1 MSETTSNLLEYF
13 KRCDIQSKL
22 LVDEKSIFDAYEN
35 GIDKL
40 QADPNDIVILCHDD
54 IKILTDPIVF
64 TSLLKEKLSKPNV
77 GFVGVAGTKI
87 LSRDA
92 VWWDKDLWE
101 RGFHSGYVLHGSDA
115 TKADDTHFG
124 KLGKVAVL
132 DGLFLAATKKT
143 LRSIQMTKP
152 KFFEGE
158 WDFYD
163 IFYTFQAHIKGK
175 VNATIPINIC
185 HESRGELVGRDSWYQ
200 NKDAFVKKFSTYLPA
215 QIKRRKT

>member
-87 LSRDA
+87 LSRD
-92 VWWDKDLWE
+92 E
-101 RGFHSGYVLHGSDA
+101 R
-115 TKADDTHFG
+115 
-124 KLGKVAVL
+124 VL
-132 DGLFLAATKKT
+132 DWWT
-143 LRSIQMTKP
+143 SI
-152 KFFEGE
+152 
-158 WDFYD
+158 
-163 IFYTFQAHIKGK
+163 
-175 VNATIPINIC
+175 
-185 HESRGELVGRDSWYQ
+185 
-200 NKDAFVKKFSTYLPA
+200 
-215 QIKRRKT
+215 